1 LLQSTASLAAIAI
14 DQEERRALTGQP
26 HRSARN
32 ETVTRLVR
40 AFSGSCLCVTCLI
53 FSSSAFAADVFFNI
67 PQTPIAIYEP
77 VTNPSR
83 YYADVWYENGYAYI
97 GSDVN
102 GGGIHVYRMNNF
114 TNAAYLGMWPGDQ
127 REDIEVWDG
136 YGYMGSDVSVSS
148 GTGVDIVD
156 FNDPGNPVHMNN
168 FDGSDGGHEKVHTIS
183 VDYARKLM
191 YTADN
196 GTNVVKIVNVSNP
209 SNPTLVSSL
218 TVGTNSSLDSHEV
231 YGRGNRLYVA
241 SKGASISADGWVH
254 IFDVTNPGSP
264 TLLKGWQAGART
276 HTAVASLDHNLLVVA
291 EEGSDEGNVQIWDI
305 SNLSQGG
312 VNTAP
317 PLYAELNE
325 TTFCQDNNNNNSC
338 ADPGDTRID
347 AHSPHHPH
355 IYGNLLFVT
364 WYEAGLQVFNISDP
378 SNPVWV
384 GSFDTTLGNPDNFSG
399 NWGVDLT
406 AGLHRVLLSDR
417 QNGLIVINATGVV
430 DPGDYNQDLSV
441 NVADYAKWQSA
452 FGSEDAN
459 SEYEIN
465 THLPLFGDGNYDGA
479 VDAADYVMWRKFAGT
494 PGGGGVSSVPEP
506 GATILLIAS
515 IGAWIARRR
524 ARSDR

>member
-1 LLQSTASLAAIAI
+1 
-14 DQEERRALTGQP
+14 
-26 HRSARN
+26 
-32 ETVTRLVR
+32 
-40 AFSGSCLCVTCLI
+40 
-53 FSSSAFAADVFFNI
+53 
-67 PQTPIAIYEP
+67 
-77 VTNPSR
+77 
-83 YYADVWYENGYAYI
+83 
-97 GSDVN
+97 
-102 GGGIHVYRMNNF
+102 
-114 TNAAYLGMWPGDQ
+114 
-127 REDIEVWDG
+127 
-136 YGYMGSDVSVSS
+136 
-148 GTGVDIVD
+148 
-156 FNDPGNPVHMNN
+156 
-168 FDGSDGGHEKVHTIS
+168 
-183 VDYARKLM
+183 
-191 YTADN
+191 
-196 GTNVVKIVNVSNP
+196 
-209 SNPTLVSSL
+209 
-218 TVGTNSSLDSHEV
+218 
-231 YGRGNRLYVA
+231 
-241 SKGASISADGWVH
+241 
-254 IFDVTNPGSP
+254 
-264 TLLKGWQAGART
+264 
-276 HTAVASLDHNLLVVA
+276 
-291 EEGSDEGNVQIWDI
+291 
-305 SNLSQGG
+305 
-312 VNTAP
+312 
-317 PLYAELNE
+317 
-325 TTFCQDNNNNNSC
+325 
-338 ADPGDTRID
+338 
-347 AHSPHHPH
+347 
-355 IYGNLLFVT
+355 LLFVT